1 MLWGKWRAG
10 NRPPQPFN
18 TTEPERKSLAGTVS
32 GTGPMKSTETNVKT
46 KKFSIKVARPKIRGV
61 IPPPGCAHKDR
72 RNDYDRKAFKR
83 PQSWD

>member
-1 MLWGKWRAG
+1 
-10 NRPPQPFN
+10 
-18 TTEPERKSLAGTVS
+18 
-32 GTGPMKSTETNVKT
+32 MKSAETNVKT